1 MKAKKS
7 ERVNMGKRG
16 TLVIA
21 PRFRRAYGFEDGREV
36 IQEPTP
42 EGLLIRPAV
51 AETVRRYTD
60 KEKAEFILR
69 AAMTRAEY
77 REAVRE
83 VKALGLDPKVIPHRP
98 RK

>member
-1 MKAKKS
+1 
-7 ERVNMGKRG
+7 MGKRG